1 MEPNFMEDLDEN
13 IERIDHKEE
22 ILGKGLCQPFVD
34 CNSGSRKLMFSI
46 HIEQSLPLIN
56 PEVPFVM
63 TGYEQGFSDRS
74 SSIIKADADYEV
86 VGKISKFKDNPQHHY
101 YLILRNMT
109 NNRLN
114 VMERK
119 EYTYSTE
126 TYGYAYDTTVLDN
139 LDISYEVPKG
149 EMLRRSTAYDQA
161 MNPANVVNL
170 LSTYVAT
177 DVTMEDSMW
186 ISESAQKKLSSRLY
200 KRITVNINDNDIL
213 LNLMGDPDHYKSFP
227 MIGEEIKG
235 GILCAVRRENGPE
248 SLFTQ
253 QVEMLRTILMS
264 DDKYTPG
271 DGTVIDLDIHCNNP
285 EMLKQKYSNSQ
296 VLYCYN
302 DHIRFITEFVETVDK
317 LMGQYSLTEKDLEFE
332 LGKMYYNFKE
342 ELNGAQFR
350 SQKVYNGTILEF
362 IVKEVNVP
370 SIGDKLANRYGGKGV
385 IAKILPDDQMPY
397 LALTNEHVEVLINSS
412 TCVNRENIGQF
423 HELSLTHVGKCITD
437 LIKLG
442 YFDTDEAFH
451 EIIKF
456 LSFCSPKEAKE
467 LAESLNVLTAE
478 DKDVFLQS
486 ILDSGNIIM
495 SIEPMAESMSIDML
509 SELYDAFPYV
519 TQRSMMSPIEGS
531 DGKIRFVQARR
542 PGVIG
547 HLAMYRLQ
555 QYAQE
560 KHSVTSLS
568 STNLRNEN
576 SRNKAN
582 KYYKATH
589 QATPINFGDMEM
601 GDLGHLGFENVIT
614 LLMIHSVSP
623 HARRLVEKMF
633 VDDPYL
639 VDIKLDEDS
648 SNRSAEILNTYLKAI
663 GYKLVFEK
671 TPKKKLKPFTIKPIS
686 RNPVGG
692 QLTKPFMMLD
702 KNQSIQDFEDW
713 MNYLYR
719 QELAKNRK
727 PIKFK
732 PFWFDD

>member
-114 VMERK
+114 VIERK

-495 SIEPMAESMSIDML
+495 SIEPMTESMSIDML

-671 TPKKKLKPFTIKPIS
+671 TPKKKLKPFTIRPIS

>member
-1 MEPNFMEDLDEN
+1 MEPNFMEDLEEN

-495 SIEPMAESMSIDML
+495 SIEPMTESMSIDML

-702 KNQSIQDFEDW
+702 KNQNIQDFEDW

>member
-1 MEPNFMEDLDEN
+1 MEPNFMEDLEEN

-495 SIEPMAESMSIDML
+495 SIEPMTESMSIDML

>member
-114 VMERK
+114 VIERK

-495 SIEPMAESMSIDML
+495 SIEPMTESMSIDML

-702 KNQSIQDFEDW
+702 KNQNIQDFEDW